1 VEDGGQV
8 RGGVAGHG
16 QQVGVVSGCDPALAV
31 ADRACLGGEAG
42 HGGQG
47 SELRIP
53 AAVATLLGGVVNA
66 WLFLLRVTR

>member
-1 VEDGGQV
+1 VL
-8 RGGVAGHG
+8 RYLR
-16 QQVGVVSGCDPALAV
+16 SPAAH
-31 ADRACLGGEAG
+31 APGGEAG

-66 WLFLLRVTR
+66 WLFLLRVTS